1 VRTARGGVSLTIT
14 LAVSISLLVLI
25 AVVAVLGLG
34 LTSGM
39 RNTMSLLRDKSEI
52 IVSTM
57 VDKVRSHLEPAQS
70 QLEFIASM
78 IAQRRLDPADED
90 RLMTMMIGSLAAAP
104 QIGAILFVNK
114 ELKTMIVARS
124 SGDRRDAVQVF
135 RRDDRGDAIM
145 EQAIASAR
153 EAKGATWGEPLWRE
167 LAKETML
174 NLRIG
179 VRRDGKFLGV
189 LIAAVSVRRL
199 SNYLGQL
206 DPAAG
211 ANVFVL
217 YDRARVLAHP
227 NLAGTGFPGS
237 AKEPLLGLAKVGDP
251 VLAAMWQRED
261 RYPLRI
267 LNGADLKGH
276 VLQIFNDEY
285 IYIYRD
291 VGGFGEK
298 AWQIGTYFR
307 SADVNSELLRLRRA
321 MIAGLGLLALSVIVA
336 VLLARQIA
344 RPIVKL
350 AGAASNIGRLE
361 ISQTAALPGSVFR
374 ELNEQA
380 QAFNAMLHGLR
391 WFEAYVPK
399 KLVRRLIQQGD
410 TDGVKSE
417 ERDVTVMFTDI
428 ASFTSLSEG
437 VSAPDIASLLNNHF
451 AMLAACIE
459 SEDGTVDKFIGDS
472 VMAFWGAPDDQPD
485 HAERAARA
493 ARSIL
498 IAVNEDNEK
507 RVANGLAPIGLRVGL
522 HTGRVTVGNIGAPD
536 RINYTIIGDAVN
548 VGQRL
553 EQFAKGVGDESVPC
567 SSVTVVAS
575 RALVNQVAEKERWAS
590 LGMHHL
596 RGRDEQIEVFR
607 MRQL

>member
-1 VRTARGGVSLTIT
+1 MRVARGGVSLTIT

-70 QLEFIASM
+70 QLEFM
-78 IAQRRLDPADED
+78 EGLIAQGRLDPADKD
-90 RLMTMMIGSLAAAP
+90 RLTTMMTGSLAAAP
-104 QIGAILFVNK
+104 QISAILFVNK
-114 ELKTMIVARS
+114 ELKTLIVARAPGGRR
-124 SGDRRDAVQVF
+124 GDIRVF

-145 EQAIASAR
+145 EQAIASAQ
-153 EAKGATWGEPLWRE
+153 ATNGAAWGKPLWRD

-179 VRRDGKFLGV
+179 VRRNGEFLGV

-217 YDRARVLAHP
+217 YDRNRVLAHP
-227 NLAGTGFPGS
+227 NLAGAGFVRS
-237 AKEPLLGLAKVGDP
+237 AEEPMLGLAKVGDP
-251 VLAAMWQRED
+251 VLAAIWRRQD

-267 LNGADLKGH
+267 LKGTDLKGH

-291 VGGFGEK
+291 VGGLGEK

-307 SADVNSELLRLRRA
+307 SADVNSELQRLKRA
-321 MIAGLGLLALSVIVA
+321 MIAGLALLALSVIVA

-350 AGAASNIGRLE
+350 AGAASRIGQLE
-361 ISQTAALPGSVFR
+361 ISQTRELPGSMFR
-374 ELNEQA
+374 ELNDQA

-399 KLVRRLIQQGD
+399 KLVRRLIRQGD
-410 TDGVKSE
+410 TDVVKSE

-428 ASFTSLSEG
+428 AGFTSLSEG
-437 VSAPDIASLLNNHF
+437 VSAPDIAYLLNDHF
-451 AMLAACIE
+451 AKLAACIE
-459 SEDGTVDKFIGDS
+459 AEGGTVDKFIGDS
-472 VMAFWGAPDDQPD
+472 VMAFWGAPDAQPD
-485 HAERAARA
+485 HAERAVRA

-498 IAVNEDNEK
+498 VAVNEDNEK
-507 RVANGLAPIGLRVGL
+507 RVTNGQAPIGLRVGL
-522 HTGRVTVGNIGAPD
+522 HTGPVTVGNIGSPD

-553 EQFAKGVGDESVPC
+553 EQFAKGAGDESAT
-567 SSVTVVAS
+567 SSSLTVVAS
-575 RALVNQVAEKERWAS
+575 RAIVDQVAEKECWAS
-590 LGMHHL
+590 LGMHRL
-596 RGRDEQIEVFR
+596 RGRDEKIEIFR
-607 MRQL
+607 MR

>member
-1 VRTARGGVSLTIT
+1 MGVARGGVSLTIT

-70 QLEFIASM
+70 QLEFMESL
-78 IAQRRLDPADED
+78 IAQGRLDPADQN
-90 RLMTMMIGSLAAAP
+90 RLVTMMTGSLAAAP
-104 QIGAILFVNK
+104 QIGAILYVDTDLNT
-114 ELKTMIVARS
+114 LIVARNS
-124 SGDRRDAVQVF
+124 QERRGAVNVF
-135 RRDDRGDAIM
+135 RRNDRGDAVM
-145 EQAIASAR
+145 ERAIINAR
-153 EAKGATWGEPLWRE
+153 NTKGAAWGEPIWRD
-167 LAKETML
+167 LAQATML
-174 NLRIG
+174 NLHIA
-179 VRRDGKFLGV
+179 VRRNGQFLGV

-199 SNYLGQL
+199 SDYLGNL
-206 DPAAG
+206 SPAAG

-217 YDRARVLAHP
+217 YDRVRVLAHP
-227 NLAGTGFPGS
+227 NLAGSGFARS
-237 AKEPLLGLAKVGDP
+237 VKEPLLALAKVGDP
-251 VLAAMWQRED
+251 VLAAIWQREN

-267 LNGADLKGH
+267 LEGMDLKGH

-298 AWQIGTYFR
+298 TWQIGTYFR

-321 MIAGLGLLALSVIVA
+321 MIAGLGLLVLSIIVA

-350 AGAASNIGRLE
+350 AGAASHIGRLE
-361 ISQTAALPGSVFR
+361 ISQTEALPGSVFR

-399 KLVRRLIQQGD
+399 KLVRRLIRQAS
-410 TDGVKSE
+410 TDVVKSE

-428 ASFTSLSEG
+428 ARFTSLSEG
-437 VSAPDIASLLNNHF
+437 VSAPNIASLLNDHF
-451 AMLAACIE
+451 AKLAACIE
-459 SEDGTVDKFIGDS
+459 AEDGTVDKFIGDS

-493 ARSIL
+493 AHSIML
-498 IAVNEDNEK
+498 AVNEDNE
-507 RVANGLAPIGLRVGL
+507 RRIADGLAPIRLRVGL
-522 HTGRVTVGNIGAPD
+522 HTGPVTVGNIGAPD
-536 RINYTIIGDAVN
+536 RINYTIIGDTVN

-553 EQFAKGVGDESVPC
+553 EQFAKTACDEDASA

-575 RALVNQVAEKERWAS
+575 RAIVDQILEKECWAS
-590 LGMHHL
+590 LGMHNL
-596 RGRDEQIEVFR
+596 RGRDERIEIFS
-607 MRQL
+607 MRH